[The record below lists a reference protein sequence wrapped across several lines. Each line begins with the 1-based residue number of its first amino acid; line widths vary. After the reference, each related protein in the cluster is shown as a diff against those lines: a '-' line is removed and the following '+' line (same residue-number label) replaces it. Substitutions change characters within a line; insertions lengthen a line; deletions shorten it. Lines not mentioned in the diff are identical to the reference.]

1 MSAHIERVRTSA
13 DAILAGPALLRRWR
27 AALRGLPEAAPL
39 LAVLTA
45 LPSRLPTIHALARRA
60 RVSEKSVRRVVL
72 RAIGLTT
79 ADVLGALR
87 LARIARQLADVD
99 VPVRTIALQDFTSTA
114 ALDHF
119 LRRYFDCSPSE
130 YRVRVAVRRPKPPD
144 RGPLGGARRTSS
156 RRPSTPADGRRPS
169 RRTVRR

>member
-1 MSAHIERVRTSA
+1 MSAHIDRVRSA
-13 DAILAGPALLRRWR
+13 AEAILRGPALLRRWR
-27 AALRGLPEAAPL
+27 ASLRGPSEARPL
-39 LAVLTA
+39 LSVLSSP
-45 LPSRLPTIHALARRA
+45 LSRLPTIHALARRA

-79 ADVLGALR
+79 AEVLSALR
-87 LARIARQLADVD
+87 LARIARQLADVE
-99 VPVRTIALQDFTSTA
+99 VPVRTIAIQDFKSTA
-114 ALDHF
+114 AFDHF
-119 LRRYFDCSPSE
+119 FGRYFDCSPSE

-156 RRPSTPADGRRPS
+156 RRPSAPADGRRPS